1 MFILLEVADYESGRT
16 SGLIAGN
23 MKKSRNSNL
32 SLRNSDTTI
41 YDASEFSELNAENNL
56 KNAGAD
62 NVNQYGFSEKKS
74 SRVKKSRKKTGI
86 VILFGVLAALI
97 GIIAGVVC
105 YGYWYKEKL
114 LNKITYE
121 TKEPD
126 AVVTIINEKGETVIL
141 SEVTQTTKF
150 KPIQEEP
157 IRNYLLIGIDSREN
171 YYSEDGLGDRSDVI
185 VVMSIDKKQG
195 TIKLLSIPRDAY
207 ALFPGY
213 ENFHKIN
220 AAMTWGGPDLLE
232 ETVEECLRIE
242 IDGYAYV
249 NFNHMADIIDSVGGV
264 YVDLDYAEME
274 VANDYIERMDED
286 ADLIYSCGYDIWLNG
301 IQAVGYARNRYTGD
315 GEYERM
321 EREIEV
327 LRSIMDQF
335 MDLSATEKLSAL
347 ETVFEAVVTDIDKNE
362 IEKLALEFLPSMKNM
377 EMQYLQLPI
386 EGCYN
391 CGTYGDEWSMRVNWN
406 AFIPYVQKY
415 FYGRTTEFDE
425 VEIPS
430 HTPDIDD
437 CDLDIPLE
445 DLVH

>member
-1 MFILLEVADYESGRT
+1 
-16 SGLIAGN
+16 
-23 MKKSRNSNL
+23 MKSSSDKKL
-32 SLRNSDTTI
+32 ALRNSDTAI
-41 YDASEFSELNAENNL
+41 FRSSEFTDLNAENDRTGRENNG
-56 KNAGAD
+56 K
-62 NVNQYGFSEKKS
+62 NQYGFSEKNKKRDKKS
-74 SRVKKSRKKTGI
+74 SKKKRIG
-86 VILFGVLAALI
+86 ILFGVLAALI
-97 GIIAGVVC
+97 GIIVGVVC
-105 YGYWYKEKL
+105 FGYWYKEYL

-121 TKEPD
+121 TKASD
-126 AVVTIINEKGETVIL
+126 AVVTIVNEKGETVVL
-141 SEVTQTTKF
+141 SEVTQTTRF

-157 IRNYLLIGIDSREN
+157 IRNYLLIGIDSREH

-232 ETVEECLRIE
+232 ETVEDCLRIE

-249 NFNHMADIIDSVGGV
+249 NFDHMADIIDAVGGV
-264 YVDLDYAEME
+264 YVNMSYDEMTI
-274 VANDYIERMDED
+274 ANDYIERMDPN
-286 ADLIYSCGYDIWLNG
+286 ADLIDTCGYDVWLSG
-301 IQAVGYARNRYTGD
+301 IQAVGYARNRYSGD
-315 GEYERM
+315 GEFERM
-321 EREIEV
+321 ERQIEV
-327 LRSIMDQF
+327 LRSLFDQY
-335 MDLSATEKLSAL
+335 MDLSATEKLAAMDDVL
-347 ETVFEAVVTDIDKNE
+347 EAIVTDIDKNE
-362 IEKLALEFLPSMKNM
+362 IEKLAFEFLPSMKNV

-391 CGTYGDEWSMRVNWN
+391 CGTYGDEWSMRCNWN

-430 HTPDIDD
+430 HAPDIDD

>member
-1 MFILLEVADYESGRT
+1 M
-16 SGLIAGN
+16 
-23 MKKSRNSNL
+23 
-32 SLRNSDTTI
+32 SLRKSDTAI
-41 YDASEFSELNAENNL
+41 YKASEFTDFNEDNDR
-56 KNAGAD
+56 KKTDAG
-62 NVNQYGFSEKKS
+62 NVNQYGFSEKKRTGGKS
-74 SRVKKSRKKTGI
+74 SGKKKGT
-86 VILFGVLAALI
+86 VILVAVLAALI
-97 GIIAGVVC
+97 GILVGVVC
-105 YGYWYKEKL
+105 FAYWYKEHL

-121 TKEPD
+121 TKAPD
-126 AVVTIINEKGETVIL
+126 AVVTIVNEKGETVIL

-157 IRNYLLIGIDSREN
+157 IKNFLLIGIDSREN

-185 VVMSIDKKQG
+185 VVMSIDKKNG
-195 TIKLLSIPRDAY
+195 TIKLLSIPRDSY

-249 NFNHMADIIDSVGGV
+249 NFNHMADIIDAVGGV
-264 YVDLDYAEME
+264 YVNMSYDEME
-274 VANDYIERMDED
+274 IANDYIERMDPNAE
-286 ADLIYSCGYDIWLNG
+286 LISTCGYDVWLSG
-301 IQAVGYARNRYTGD
+301 IQAVGYARNRYSGD

-321 EREIEV
+321 ERQIEV
-327 LRSIMDQF
+327 LRSIFDQY
-335 MDLSATEKLSAL
+335 MDLSATDKLAAIDDVL
-347 ETVFEAVVTDIDKNE
+347 EAIVTDIDKDE
-362 IEKLALEFLPSMKNM
+362 IEKLAFEFLPSMKNV

-406 AFIPYVQKY
+406 AFIPYVQKF

-430 HTPDIDD
+430 HAPDLED